1 MTREFYEW
9 ANLWWENAPDTTS
22 PRVMLIGDSI
32 TNGYKNT
39 VQELLRER
47 GILVDMA
54 AGSRSVE
61 DPALFAELN
70 YVLGDLQDH
79 KYKAIHFNN
88 GLHGSHLTGAE
99 YETGMRAAIKL
110 IRSLRP
116 EAGLILV
123 TCTVF
128 TPKGSEGKVDPEKN
142 VFVLERNA
150 IIMKLADEFGLPVDN
165 LFAAVAGKAEY
176 PQPDAVHYTDIG
188 YKHLAQSVAESI
200 LPYII

>member
-9 ANLWWENAPDTTS
+9 ANLWWENAPDTAS

-32 TNGYKNT
+32 TNGYKNAA
-39 VQELLRER
+39 QELLRKR
-47 GILVDMA
+47 GVLVDMA

-61 DPALFAELN
+61 DDALSAEIN
-70 YVLGDLQDH
+70 YVLGDIQGH

-88 GLHGSHLTGAE
+88 GLHGSHLTGVE

-116 EAGLILV
+116 EAALILV

-128 TPKGSEGKVDPEKN
+128 TPKGSEGNVDPEKN
-142 VFVLERNA
+142 AFVLERNA
-150 IIMKLADEFGLPVDN
+150 IIMKLADESGLPVDN
-165 LFAAVAGKAEY
+165 LFAAVCGKAEY
-176 PQPDAVHYTDIG
+176 PQPDTVHYTEAG
-188 YKHLAQSVAESI
+188 YKRLAESVAESV